1 MLKLEDVL
9 YGVQPVETRQMPFI
23 PEALRT
29 LAYREVVI
37 DSRLAAPE
45 TLFVALQ
52 GERVDGHSFIAD
64 AVKRG
69 ACAALVLRE
78 KLTGLILEQAALV
91 VDPATGAGLELANP
105 ETLLLIAVDDP
116 LGSLHRLASYHRGRF
131 TPTVIGV
138 TGSVGKTSTKEAT
151 AAVLSRR
158 YSTLKNPR
166 SYNSESTLP
175 IVVLQLDS
183 HHEVAVLEMGMY
195 RPGDIDLLARIAR
208 PSIGIVTNVG
218 PSHMERVGSLDAIA
232 ASKAELLLALPPDG
246 HAILNIDDPMVA
258 AMAHK
263 TSAKPF
269 FFGLDPAADLWADE
283 IESRGLEGITFRAHH
298 AGESVVLNLPLIGKH
313 SVHTALAAAS
323 AGLLL
328 GLGWDAIVD
337 GLRDEVAQLR
347 LLAVPGIHNTTL
359 IDDTYNASPASA
371 LAALNLLSELQGR
384 RVAVIGDMLELGAA
398 EEEAHRM
405 VGARAAEVADI
416 VVALGTRA
424 QLAAQEARAAG
435 MAEEQ
440 VHEVT
445 SSQEATSLLKQ
456 IASAG
461 DYILVK
467 GSRAMFMDQIVA
479 DLQRRVD

>member
-1 MLKLEDVL
+1 MLQLEDVL
-9 YGVQPVETRQMPFI
+9 YGVQPVETRQKPLI

-29 LAYREVVI
+29 VAYGDVVI
-37 DSRLAAPE
+37 DSRLAMPGS
-45 TLFVALQ
+45 LFVALQ

-64 AVKRG
+64 AVERG
-69 ACAALVLRE
+69 ARAALVLHE
-78 KLTGLILEQAALV
+78 KLAGLTLEQAAVV
-91 VDPATGAGLELANP
+91 VDPATGAGLEQANP
-105 ETLLLIAVDDP
+105 ETLLLITVDDP

-131 TPTVIGV
+131 TPTVIGI

-195 RPGDIDLLARIAR
+195 RPGDIELLAHIAR

-218 PSHMERVGSLDAIA
+218 PSHMERVGSLNAIA
-232 ASKAELLLALPPDG
+232 ASKAELLAALPPEG
-246 HAILNIDDPMVA
+246 HAILNIDDPLVA

-269 FFGLDPAADLWADE
+269 FFGLNPAADLWADE
-283 IESRGLEGITFRAHH
+283 IESRGLEGISFRAHH

-328 GLGWDAIVD
+328 DLGWDAIVA
-337 GLRDEVAQLR
+337 GLRDEIAQLR
-347 LLAVPGIHNTTL
+347 LLAVPGVNNTTL

-384 RVAVIGDMLELGAA
+384 RIAVIGDMLELGAA
-398 EEEAHRM
+398 EEDAHRI

-416 VVALGTRA
+416 MVALGTRSK
-424 QLAAQEARAAG
+424 LAAQEARSAG
-435 MAEEQ
+435 LADDQ
-440 VHEVT
+440 VYEVT

-456 IASAG
+456 ITKAG

-467 GSRAMFMDQIVA
+467 GSRAMSMDQIVA
-479 DLQRRVD
+479 ELQRRID